1 MKTTMKDLYRE
12 ERPYEKCLACGAE
25 ALSDTELL
33 AAMIRTGTPGE
44 TACQLAGRIL
54 SLPGYEGLS
63 GFGRIPLERL
73 MELKGI
79 GKVKAV
85 QMKCLAELSA
95 RMAKASAGER
105 LCFDSPFTVAD
116 YFMEELRR
124 EEQEKLIVLFLN
136 TRNKLLKEK
145 LMFKGTVNASL
156 VSPREIFLEALE
168 IHAVNL
174 VLVHNH
180 PSGDATPSREDIQMT
195 KRICQAGEM
204 LGIQILD
211 HIIIGDHCYS
221 SMREKGI
228 LPEGNRNET
237 SL

>member
-1 MKTTMKDLYRE
+1 
-12 ERPYEKCLACGAE
+12 
-25 ALSDTELL
+25 
-33 AAMIRTGTPGE
+33 
-44 TACQLAGRIL
+44 
-54 SLPGYEGLS
+54 
-63 GFGRIPLERL
+63 
-73 MELKGI
+73 
-79 GKVKAV
+79 
-85 QMKCLAELSA
+85 
-95 RMAKASAGER
+95 
-105 LCFDSPFTVAD
+105 
-116 YFMEELRR
+116 
-124 EEQEKLIVLFLN
+124 
-136 TRNKLLKEK
+136 
-145 LMFKGTVNASL
+145 MFKGTVNASL

>member
-1 MKTTMKDLYRE
+1 MKDLYRE

-85 QMKCLAELSA
+85 QMKCLAELAA